1 MSVLPHLCR
10 PARRLGAGPQV
21 RQTEDRAGPRG
32 RSRLPAAGRPART
45 SGSSRWA
52 LWFAVAVTLWTGSST
67 CATRASSSPAPTR
80 LRTTASAAT
89 LPDPA
94 RGGEACGRR
103 SSPSVPSSCSARSS
117 TPTRPGSASS
127 SPLSGIDCNYQTR
140 VGDNVER
147 IASALRTALSRNEA
161 VVICGGLG
169 PTQDDLTREAIAV
182 VMNVPLRRDD
192 AVLQAIKALFAS
204 RRPGRTMPPNNVR
217 QADVPDG
224 ASVIPQTMGTAPGL
238 ICPVGNKV
246 IYAVPGVPYEMREML
261 ERAVLP
267 DLRSRAGEASVIR
280 SRTLRTWGLAESGLA
295 EVVAGRVEALEAGGP
310 GVPTIAFLASGIE
323 GIKVR
328 LTVKAPD
335 EASAGRAL
343 DAEEAELRALLGE
356 TVFGLD
362 EETMETAVGRLLMER
377 GWSLGVAESLTGGL
391 IAARV
396 VAVPGASDWFRGA
409 RRRLRLGRQAVAAR
423 RPGRTGRD
431 RGGGG
436 GDGRGGEAGCLAPR
450 LVWRRP
456 ASPARPSRKAG
467 PWGPS
472 SWAWPCPGRS
482 PVRSSSACRG
492 TGRWSASWRRSRPSM
507 RSGAGCAR
515 SSCRRRERQKRRIAR
530 GFARLESCPSRA
542 RVGSSVLE
550 SCRAG

>member
-1 MSVLPHLCR
+1 M
-10 PARRLGAGPQV
+10 
-21 RQTEDRAGPRG
+21 RAEV
-32 RSRLPAAGRPART
+32 
-45 SGSSRWA
+45 
-52 LWFAVAVTLWTGSST
+52 VAVGTELLLGQIVDTN
-67 CATRASSSPAPTR
+67 
-80 LRTTASAAT
+80 SAWIGDQLA
-89 LPDPA
+89 
-94 RGGEACGRR
+94 
-103 SSPSVPSSCSARSS
+103 
-117 TPTRPGSASS
+117 
-127 SPLSGIDCNYQTR
+127 LSGIYCNFPTR
-140 VGDNVER
+140 VGDNVSR
-147 IASALRTALSRNEA
+147 IASALRAALSRNEA

-169 PTQDDLTREAIAV
+169 PTQDDLTREAIAL

-204 RRPGRTMPPNNVR
+204 RRPGWTMPANNER
-217 QADVPDG
+217 QADVPEG
-224 ASVIPQTMGTAPGL
+224 ASVIPQTKGTAPGL

-246 IYAVPGVPYEMREML
+246 MYAVPGVPSELRDML

-362 EETMETAVGRLLMER
+362 GDTMETAVGRLLMER
-377 GWSLGVAESLTGGL
+377 RWSLGVAESLTGGL

-409 RRRLRLGRQAVAAR
+409 VVAYDSAVKRSLLHVADGPVVTAEAAAAMADGARRALGAEVGLATTGVAGPTEQEGRPVGTVVVGLALPGTEPGAVELRLPGDREVVRQLATISALDVLRRRLRALE
-423 RPGRTGRD
+423 P
-431 RGGGG
+431 
-436 GDGRGGEAGCLAPR
+436 
-450 LVWRRP
+450 P
-456 ASPARPSRKAG
+456 A
-467 PWGPS
+467 
-472 SWAWPCPGRS
+472 
-482 PVRSSSACRG
+482 
-492 TGRWSASWRRSRPSM
+492 
-507 RSGAGCAR
+507 
-515 SSCRRRERQKRRIAR
+515 
-530 GFARLESCPSRA
+530 
-542 RVGSSVLE
+542 
-550 SCRAG
+550 